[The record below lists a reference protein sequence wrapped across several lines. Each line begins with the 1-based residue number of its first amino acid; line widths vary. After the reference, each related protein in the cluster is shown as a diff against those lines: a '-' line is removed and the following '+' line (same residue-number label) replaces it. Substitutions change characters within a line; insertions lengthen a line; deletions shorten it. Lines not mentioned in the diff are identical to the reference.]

1 MPIRLAVVTCATLL
15 ALPALAQ
22 PEATPGAKVTYKKV
36 TEYHFTPEEIGGR
49 TQRPDGVTEAV
60 RLAQPADSLIRVRA
74 DFRDR
79 LAQSAEDI

>member
-1 MPIRLAVVTCATLL
+1 MPIRFAVVTCLSLL
-15 ALPALAQ
+15 ASPALAQ
-22 PEATPGAKVTYKKV
+22 PASQPSDGITYQKV
-36 TEYHFTPEEIGGR
+36 TEYRFTPEEIDGR

-60 RLAQPADSLIRVRA
+60 RLTAPAGSLIRVRA